1 MLRTQ
6 EAVITRVPD
15 DINPLSEP
23 RLEDNSARKEK
34 GTIMNWEKV
43 VTAYDSVDKAKN
55 AAKVLQ
61 NAGIDTSDMSVID
74 RTALASHDADHVG
87 LWRRLFGEN
96 VWEHEAAVYGDT
108 LKKGG
113 AILAARVPSDQVARV
128 MPLFDVHQP
137 LDVHTVAA
145 RIGEKVPVEAKA
157 LVTSPITK
165 ASAKNTETLRL
176 AEEQLNVGKRMF
188 QTGTTRIRRFVTE
201 RPVQANVT
209 LHEEHA
215 EVVRRA
221 ITDPAYVADIDW
233 SDKAYEVTETAE
245 EAVVSKSARVVE
257 EITLRKTGTDHVE
270 TVKDTVRRQEVEVER
285 ANAGKK
291 S

>member
-15 DINPLSEP
+15 DINLLSEP
-23 RLEDNSARKEK
+23 WLEDNSARKEK

-245 EAVVSKSARVVE
+245 EAVVSKTARVVE
-257 EITLRKTGTDHVE
+257 EVTLRKAGTDHVE
-270 TVKDTVRRQEVEVER
+270 TVKDTVRRQQVEVER
-285 ANAGKK
+285 GAAAKK

>member
-1 MLRTQ
+1 
-6 EAVITRVPD
+6 
-15 DINPLSEP
+15 
-23 RLEDNSARKEK
+23 
-34 GTIMNWEKV
+34 MNWEKV

-74 RTALASHDADHVG
+74 RTALASHDTDHVG

-108 LKKGG
+108 LTKGG

-128 MPLFDVHQP
+128 MSLLDVHQP

-145 RIGEKVPVEAKA
+145 KIGEKVPVEAKA
-157 LVTSPITK
+157 LVTPPITK
-165 ASAKNTETLRL
+165 ADAKDAETLRL

-188 QTGTTRIRRFVTE
+188 ETGTTRIRRFVTE
-201 RPVQANVT
+201 RPVEANVT

-257 EITLRKTGTDHVE
+257 EVTLRKTGTDHVE
-270 TVKDTVRRQEVEVER
+270 TVKDTVRRQQVEVDR
-285 ANAGKK
+285 ANPAKRI
-291 S
+291 